1 MGGIENKQDKGRGKM
16 MISRQDMT
24 DLVYVYDAYITI
36 NKALFGDTVLLGFYE
51 GNFGAISRIFNVI
64 ERNVAD
70 GLKKDD
76 YKTTWEILD
85 ILKELHKA
93 GRTVI
98 VITHDPEIARQA
110 ERVIQ
115 IKDGRIVGDDQN
127 ESEKKTGEVLK
138 DQGEYSGNH
147 VQEDMEYV

>member
-1 MGGIENKQDKGRGKM
+1 MGETENKQDKGRGKM

-24 DLVYVYDAYITI
+24 DLVYVYDAYIMI

-85 ILKELHKA
+85 N
-93 GRTVI
+93 TSMP
-98 VITHDPEIARQA
+98 PEERAR
-110 ERVIQ
+110 RLL
-115 IKDGRIVGDDQN
+115 
-127 ESEKKTGEVLK
+127 GE
-138 DQGEYSGNH
+138 
-147 VQEDMEYV
+147 